1 MSSSTS
7 ALKLFDLIQSHRVTA
22 VIYVAARLGIAE
34 LLRDGSRSL
43 NELADATGADR
54 HALGR
59 LLTALS
65 TVGVCARAGED
76 RYVLTEIGAALDGAA
91 DHSFK
96 GWAIF
101 EGEMLSKSWN
111 GMLESIMTGKTAA
124 QLLGLSNSFDLMSRA
139 PENVRI
145 FNAAMVDLTR
155 LVTPDILSAYDFGRV
170 SHLMDVGGGSGELIA
185 AVAKEYPR
193 LRATVFDLPRCAETA
208 NEHLQ
213 RAGVSD
219 RTSFLAGDFFKTVPA
234 VADAIILKSVIH
246 DWDDARSGTILQN
259 CRRALPRH
267 GTLLVVER
275 IMPDAPTVTDED
287 KAHAMSDLNMLRGP
301 GGLERTE
308 KEYRHLLNENGFRP
322 EIDLSG
328 RPLYCDRDES
338 WLRAI

>member
-1 MSSSTS
+1 
-7 ALKLFDLIQSHRVTA
+7 
-22 VIYVAARLGIAE
+22 
-34 LLRDGSRSL
+34 
-43 NELADATGADR
+43 
-54 HALGR
+54 
-59 LLTALS
+59 
-65 TVGVCARAGED
+65 
-76 RYVLTEIGAALDGAA
+76 
-91 DHSFK
+91 
-96 GWAIF
+96 
-101 EGEMLSKSWN
+101 
-111 GMLESIMTGKTAA
+111 
-124 QLLGLSNSFDLMSRA
+124 
-139 PENVRI
+139 
-145 FNAAMVDLTR
+145 
-155 LVTPDILSAYDFGRV
+155 
-170 SHLMDVGGGSGELIA
+170 MDVGGGSGELIA

-208 NEHLQ
+208 NERLQ

-259 CRRALPRH
+259 CRRALPGN

-322 EIDLSG
+322 ESIYPAG
-328 RPLYCDRDES
+328 RFSVIETRVG
-338 WLRAI
+338 